1 MDIIDVML
9 ARALTPQ
16 GQIESYAAQ
25 SQQAVARANEALA
38 NIESITEQTNEN
50 NAAAQQALQDAQST
64 LTEVNS
70 ALESLQETNTTQI
83 HNEMDKLAY
92 SLSKRTNASAI
103 ITDMVVSNPSGLATT
118 VSQIDKMYR
127 QTGNNEDGTMTQKA
141 ITAALDLKANAAD
154 VATKAYVDSKVAGGS
169 GSGVSNL
176 GIDAAGKIVIVDENG
191 NITSGTLT
199 EEEIAEAILN
209 GGGSGTVNK
218 ESIGLLIDYDNKNF
232 ERVYGAANL
241 VAGSNFNKYP
251 MYGGRMRCNVADD
264 GTINAFYGDENYTE
278 DGSNG
283 QVMIYQPKFY
293 YQRTIITEI
302 ADPQGRVISKE
313 QLLLSPKAKVGFKLH
328 PLFINNDEELDYV
341 LLPVYE
347 GNIYDTSESTYT
359 LNNGT
364 NIDISNDKLSS
375 IANTQPLICAGKNL
389 TINNLRQLAMNR
401 GEGWQLTDIN
411 SESALQMLFMIE
423 FGSLNGQYSLGKG
436 VVNTQDREVMITG
449 STSSLGNDSGRA
461 DTTTFINGT
470 TTTQK
475 TQEDATAVNYRGMEN
490 PWGNLWRVV
499 DKISIKGNGQSYG
512 GVPYYK
518 DTDAIGFS
526 LPNMSYGW
534 ISNMGIG
541 ADEYDYIYM
550 PIKCNNKANSAVPVG
565 DSSWT
570 NSSLNTTDVV
580 LIGGSNTSAESA
592 GLFDYSCDINITAAL
607 NRTNARIMFIPTKNS
622 IYTDNITKWQSHY
635 GG

>member
-1 MDIIDVML
+1 MDIVDIML

-64 LTEVNS
+64 LEDVNS

-83 HNEMDKLAY
+83 HTEMDKLAY
-92 SLSKRTNASAI
+92 SLSKRTNASTI

-118 VSQIDKMYR
+118 VPQIDKMYR
-127 QTGNNEDGTMTQKA
+127 QTGTNEDGTMTQKA

-302 ADPQGRVISKE
+302 ADPQGRVVSKE
-313 QLLLSPKAKVGFKLH
+313 QLLLSPNAKVGFKLH
-328 PLFINNDEELDYV
+328 PLFINNNEELDYV
-341 LLPVYE
+341 LLPAYE
-347 GNIYDTSESTYT
+347 GNIYDTSESVYA
-359 LNNGT
+359 LNNDIY
-364 NIDISNDKLSS
+364 IDINNDKLSS
-375 IANTQPLICAGKNL
+375 IANVQPLICAGKNL

-401 GEGWQLTDIN
+401 GEGWHLTNIN

-423 FGSLNGQYSLGKG
+423 FGSLNSQYSLGKG
-436 VVNTQDREVMITG
+436 VVNTQDNEIMITG
-449 STSSLGNDSGRA
+449 STFNLGNNSGRA
-461 DTTTFINGT
+461 NATTFINGNI
-470 TTTQK
+470 TTQK
-475 TQEDATAVNYRGMEN
+475 TQENATAINYRGMEN
-490 PWGNLWRVV
+490 PWGDLWRVV
-499 DKISIKGNGQSYG
+499 DQIVIKGDGTTYG
-512 GVPYYK
+512 GIPYYNN
-518 DTDAIGFS
+518 TESLNFA
-526 LPNMSYGW
+526 LPNMSYSW

-541 ADEYDYIYM
+541 PEDYDYIYM
-550 PIKCNNKANSAVPVG
+550 PIKCNGTANSAVPVG
-565 DSSWT
+565 DSGWT
-570 NSSLNTTDVV
+570 TTSLNDTNLV
-580 LIGGSNTSAESA
+580 LIGGSNSSADSA
-592 GLFDYSCDINITAAL
+592 GLFDYGCDKKINVNL

-622 IYTDNITKWQSHY
+622 IYTNNITKWQSHY

>member
-25 SQQAVARANEALA
+25 SQQAVTRANEALA

-70 ALESLQETNTTQI
+70 ALESLQEANTTQI

-92 SLSKRTNASAI
+92 SLSKHTNASAI
-103 ITDMVVSNPSGLATT
+103 VTDMVVSNPSGLATT
-118 VSQIDKMYR
+118 VPQIDKMYR
-127 QTGNNEDGTMTQKA
+127 QTGTNEDGTMTQKA
-141 ITAALDLKANAAD
+141 ITDALDLKANAAD

-176 GIDAAGKIVIVDENG
+176 GVDAAGKIVIVDENG

-199 EEEIAEAILN
+199 EEEIANAILN
-209 GGGSGTVNK
+209 SGGTVSK
-218 ESIGLLIDYDNKNF
+218 GSLGLLIDYDNKNF

-241 VAGSNFNKYP
+241 VAGSNFNKYS

-293 YQRTIITEI
+293 YQRTIIIEI

-313 QLLLSPKAKVGFKLH
+313 QLLISPTAQVGFKLH
-328 PLFINNDEELDYV
+328 PLFINNNEELDYV
-341 LLPVYE
+341 LLPAYE
-347 GNIYDTSESTYT
+347 GNIYDTSEATYA
-359 LNNGT
+359 LNNDI
-364 NIDISNDKLSS
+364 NIDINNDKLSS
-375 IANTQPLICAGKNL
+375 IANVQPLICAGKNL
-389 TINNLRQLAMNR
+389 TIKILRQLAANR

-411 SESALQMLFMIE
+411 FESALQMLFIIE
-423 FGSLNGQYSLGKG
+423 FGSLNSQYTLGKG
-436 VVNTQDREVMITG
+436 IVNTQDNEIMITG
-449 STSSLGNDSGRA
+449 STFDLGNNSGRA
-461 DTTTFINGT
+461 NATTFVSGDV
-470 TTTQK
+470 TTQK
-475 TQEDATAVNYRGMEN
+475 TQENATAINYRGMEN
-490 PWGNLWRVV
+490 PWGDLWRVV
-499 DKISIKGNGQSYG
+499 DKITIKGGGQNYG
-512 GVPYYK
+512 GIPYYN
-518 DTDAIGFS
+518 DNHS
-526 LPNMSYGW
+526 LDFALSNMSYNW

-541 ADEYDYIYM
+541 SEDYDYIYM
-550 PIKCNNKANSAVPVG
+550 PIKCNSTANSAVPVG
-565 DSSWT
+565 DSGWT
-570 NSSLNTTDVV
+570 TSSLNGTNLV

-592 GLFDYSCDINITAAL
+592 GLFDYSCDKRITTTL
-607 NRTNARIMFIPTKNS
+607 NRTNARIMFVPTKNS
-622 IYTDNITKWQSHY
+622 IYTNNITKWQAHY

>member
-1 MDIIDVML
+1 MDIIDIML

-25 SQQAVARANEALA
+25 SQAAVSRANEALA
-38 NIESITEQTNEN
+38 NVESITEQTNEN
-50 NAAAQQALQDAQST
+50 NAAAQQALQDAQTT
-64 LTEVNS
+64 LNEVNQ
-70 ALESLQETNTTQI
+70 ALESLQETNTEQI
-83 HNEMDKLAY
+83 HTEIDKLAY
-92 SLSKRTNASAI
+92 SLSKRANASSI

-118 VSQIDKMYR
+118 VPQIDKMYR
-127 QTGNNEDGTMTQKA
+127 QTGANEDGTMTQKA

-191 NITSGTLT
+191 NITSGTLS
-199 EEEIAEAILN
+199 EEEIADAILN
-209 GGGSGTVNK
+209 GGGGTVNK
-218 ESIGLLIDYDNKNF
+218 ESIGLLIDYDGKNF

-264 GTINAFYGDENYTE
+264 GTINAFYGDANYTE

-302 ADPQGRVISKE
+302 ADPQGRVVSKE
-313 QLLLSPKAKVGFKLH
+313 QLLLSPTEKIGFKLH
-328 PLFINNDEELDYV
+328 PLFINNNEELDYV

-347 GNIYDTSESTYT
+347 GNVYDTSESTYM
-359 LNNGT
+359 LNNNV
-364 NIDISNDKLSS
+364 NIDINNDKLSS
-375 IANTQPLICAGKNL
+375 IANTQPLICTGKNL
-389 TINNLRQLAMNR
+389 TINSLRQLAVNR

-436 VVNTQDREVMITG
+436 VVNTQNNDIMITG
-449 STSSLGNDSGRA
+449 STFSLGNDSGRA
-461 DTTTFINGT
+461 NTTTFINGN

-475 TQEDATAVNYRGMEN
+475 TQEDATAINYRGMEN
-490 PWGNLWRVV
+490 PWGDLWRVV
-499 DKISIKGNGQSYG
+499 DKITVKGNGQSYG
-512 GVPYYK
+512 GIPHYN
-518 DTDAIGFS
+518 DNLSLNFA
-526 LPNMSYGW
+526 LPNMSDGW
-534 ISNMGIG
+534 VSNMGIG
-541 ADEYDYIYM
+541 DENYDYIYM
-550 PIKCNNKANSAVPVG
+550 PIKCNNNANSAVPVG
-565 DSSWT
+565 DSGWT
-570 NSSLNTTDVV
+570 TAALNSTNIV
-580 LIGGSNTSAESA
+580 LVGGSNSAAETA
-592 GLFDYSCDINITAAL
+592 GLFDYGCDKDITATL
-607 NRTNARIMFIPTKNS
+607 NRTNARIMFVPTKNS
-622 IYTDNITKWQSHY
+622 IYTNNITKWQSHY

>member
-1 MDIIDVML
+1 MDIVDVML

-25 SQQAVARANEALA
+25 SQQAVTRANEALA

-50 NAAAQQALQDAQST
+50 NAAAQQALQDAQTT
-64 LTEVNS
+64 LNEVNS

-92 SLSKRTNASAI
+92 SLSKRTNASSI

-127 QTGNNEDGTMTQKA
+127 QTGTNEDGTMTQKA
-141 ITAALDLKANAAD
+141 ITAALDLKANTVD

-191 NITSGTLT
+191 NITSGTLS

-209 GGGSGTVNK
+209 GGGTVSK
-218 ESIGLLIDYDNKNF
+218 ESIGLLIDYNNKNF

-264 GTINAFYGDENYTE
+264 GTINAFYGDANYTE

-302 ADPQGRVISKE
+302 ADSQGRVISKE
-313 QLLLSPKAKVGFKLH
+313 QLLLSPTAKVGFKLH

-347 GNIYDTSESTYT
+347 GCLYDTSANTYLT
-359 LNNGT
+359 NNS
-364 NIDISNDKLSS
+364 NEIDINNDKLSS
-375 IANTQPLICAGKNL
+375 IANVKPFTGSNKNL
-389 TINNLRQLAMNR
+389 MFNNLRQLAANR
-401 GEGWQLTDIN
+401 GEGWYITDIRT
-411 SESALQMLFMIE
+411 ESLLQMLFMVE
-423 FGSLNGQYSLGKG
+423 FGSLNGQYTLGKG
-436 VVNTQDREVMITG
+436 IVNAKNIGDMITG
-449 STSSLGNDSGRA
+449 STATLGNNSGRA
-461 DTTTFINGT
+461 SSTTFINGST
-470 TTTQK
+470 TTNQ
-475 TQEDATAVNYRGMEN
+475 TADDVTAINYRGMEN
-490 PWGNLWRVV
+490 PWGNIWRAI
-499 DKISIKGNGQSYG
+499 DKLIVKGNGTSNG
-512 GVPYYK
+512 GVPYYNNESL
-518 DTDAIGFS
+518 DFN

-541 ADEYDYIYM
+541 NDEYDWAYI
-550 PIKCNNKANSAVPVG
+550 PIKCDSKGNSAVPVG
-565 DSSWT
+565 DSTWT
-570 NSSLNTTDVV
+570 TTNLNNTNMAF
-580 LIGGSNTSAESA
+580 IGGSSTSTESA
-592 GLFDYSCDINITAAL
+592 GLFDYSFDGNSTSTLGQI
-607 NRTNARIMFIPTKNS
+607 NARIMFVPTKNS
-622 IYTDNITKWQSHY
+622 IYTNNITKWQSHY